1 MMELAEVR
9 RRRAEG
15 QTLQVIANQAGTSRQ
30 AIHVRLRKTRKWTA
44 TGELHDFCGSRLYR
58 TTGRNGWA
66 YTVCGGCVHHT
77 TDRRA
82 A

>member
-1 MMELAEVR
+1 MMELFEVR

-15 QTLQVIANQAGTSRQ
+15 QTLQQIATASGVSRQ
-30 AIHVRLRKTRKWTA
+30 AIHIRLLNAAEWIE
-44 TGELHDFCGSRLYR
+44 TGELHKLC
-58 TTGRNGWA
+58 GWA

-77 TDRRA
+77 TERRA

>member
-1 MMELAEVR
+1 MMELFEVR

-15 QTLQVIANQAGTSRQ
+15 QTLQQIANAAGTTRQ
-30 AIHVRLRKTRKWTA
+30 AIHIRLLNAAKWVE
-44 TGELHDFCGSRLYR
+44 TGELHKLCGSRLYR

>member
-1 MMELAEVR
+1 MELFEVR

-15 QTLQVIANQAGTSRQ
+15 QTLQMIGIAAGTTRQ
-30 AIHVRLRKTRKWTA
+30 AIHVRLLKTAEWA
-44 TGELHDFCGSRLYR
+44 ETGELHKLCGSRLYL

-77 TDRRA
+77 TERRA